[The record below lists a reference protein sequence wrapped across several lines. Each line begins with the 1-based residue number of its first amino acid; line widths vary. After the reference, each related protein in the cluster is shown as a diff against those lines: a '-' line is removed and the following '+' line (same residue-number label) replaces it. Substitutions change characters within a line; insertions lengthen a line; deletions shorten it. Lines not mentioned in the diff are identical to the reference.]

1 MKKIRIIS
9 GCYGHREG
17 VLNVPKTE
25 KDPPFEVDDIE
36 AARLVS
42 LGVAEYANKAF
53 EPVAFVP
60 PSVDPDVN
68 PDDNGE
74 IDARNADGTHLY
86 SSDMPI
92 KELRDAAKKLGV
104 TIPFG
109 SSKEDIAKL
118 LNEAS
123 EIPSFS
129 AENPIT

>member
-68 PDDNGE
+68 PDDNNG
-74 IDARNADGTHLY
+74 IDVKDESGTRLY
-86 SSDMPI
+86 STDMNL
-92 KELRDAAKKLGV
+92 KELRQAAKELGV
-104 TIPFG
+104 DLKFG
-109 SSKEDIAKL
+109 ITKEEIVRL
-118 LNEAS
+118 LNEAT
-123 EIPSFS
+123 EIPSFG
-129 AENPIT
+129 AENPVI

>member
-74 IDARNADGTHLY
+74 IDARNADGTLLY
-86 SSDMPI
+86 STDMNL
-92 KELRDAAKKLGV
+92 KELRQAAKELGV
-104 TIPFG
+104 DLKFG
-109 SSKEDIAKL
+109 ITKEEIVRL
-118 LNEAS
+118 LNEAT
-123 EIPSFS
+123 EIPSFG
-129 AENPIT
+129 AENPVI